1 MEVAG
6 TGKKIKILSTKKYII
21 IMFRTPKGDVTEKTV
36 RVYTRHNT
44 YNT

>member
-1 MEVAG
+1 MDWSK
-6 TGKKIKILSTKKYII
+6 TKKKKKKKYII